1 MKFDISKFSQRE
13 KNLIGIMLISV
24 ATIPLFIQTMPAWQ
38 EFNESKSKIQQDSI
52 KLKNLQAQIKKLEQ
66 LGKENQE
73 LARKVDA
80 QKLYLAKSY
89 EVDFLVQDLK
99 SICDES
105 SVSLESFT
113 PSSPEPINIVLENQI
128 STELAGTSRSSR
140 KTKSVKDKLKGED
153 LPVDLY
159 RLPIEVRVKG
169 DFTEILDLFKKL
181 EKYGRVISVENISI
195 GKVQASK
202 SFGGGNRL
210 SKSSNSSKSEDTSSL
225 LGSFDLVAYS
235 LAGEGETLPFASLER
250 TVKSIFKSK
259 K

>member
-169 DFTEILDLFKKL
+169 D
-181 EKYGRVISVENISI
+181 
-195 GKVQASK
+195 
-202 SFGGGNRL
+202 
-210 SKSSNSSKSEDTSSL
+210 
-225 LGSFDLVAYS
+225 
-235 LAGEGETLPFASLER
+235 
-250 TVKSIFKSK
+250 
-259 K
+259 